1 MLNHMAAIPQRIGIV
16 ANMGK
21 TGALGAVPLVESAF
35 LTHGMEVRI
44 AIEAG
49 EALGRAGLPVEDLIE
64 WSDMIVALGGDGTL
78 LGVASKMYTAPKPII
93 GVNIGTLGFLTTATT
108 DEVNDLAAMVA
119 CGEYEVSER
128 LMLQAQI
135 ETGPAGNKTV
145 QGPVYHGLN
154 ECTISRGRESK
165 IVKLETRVD
174 GDFLTNYNAD
184 GLIVATPTGSTAYS
198 LSAGGPII
206 APDSGVL
213 VLTPICPHAL
223 SIRPLI
229 VSDRSVIEVEPLDA
243 DDEVLLNI
251 DGHTIQRLAQG
262 MTVRIMRSEL
272 TLPLLRRPE
281 TNFYDTLRAKLRWHG
296 SNV

>member
-1 MLNHMAAIPQRIGIV
+1 MLNNMAAIPKRIGIV

-21 TGALGAVPLVESAF
+21 TGALSAVPLVESEF
-35 LTHGMEVRI
+35 LAHGMEVRI
-44 AIEAG
+44 AIEAAD
-49 EALGRAGLPVEDLIE
+49 ALGRSGEPVEDLIE

-108 DEVNDLAAMVA
+108 DEVKDLAAMVA
-119 CGEYEVSER
+119 CGEYEMSER
-128 LMLQAQI
+128 LMLKAQI
-135 ETGPAGNKTV
+135 ETGPPGNRSP
-145 QGPVYHGLN
+145 QGLVYHGLN

-206 APDSGVL
+206 APNSGVL

-251 DGHTIQRLAQG
+251 DGHTIQRLAHG
-262 MTVRIMRSEL
+262 MTVRIQRSEL